1 MNYSEYNESVPE
13 ERTGGFEESGI
24 HTEHDEDE
32 DDRSSA
38 KGNDDE
44 YRYLDS
50 SFSMY
55 SFFP

>member
-1 MNYSEYNESVPE
+1 MNYSEYNESIQE

-32 DDRSSA
+32 RSSA

-44 YRYLDS
+44 YR
-50 SFSMY
+50 
-55 SFFP
+55 